1 MEYYYEKWLQQ
12 EKDWIKAIESER
24 KKKAWI
30 HAAVAVICCVAALAG
45 IGVMA
50 GGTKLAVSNIKYGL
64 ILGVFSGGLYLVIM
78 YCSGTAKRYIKRL
91 EKEIAGEIKTSE
103 ERENFARSML
113 EEAEAACVEFVRAKG
128 AVPER
133 FCVSS
138 DIALLRGMIPSMV
151 HLNKTEKIETD
162 VVQSVNTIRAGGY
175 KIRVNYNSYPVYFYY
190 DKSQA
195 ETDKNKKQKVDKV
208 MVFPSREIRDEAAR
222 MMSRPQE

>member
-1 MEYYYEKWLQQ
+1 MEHYYEKWLQQ
-12 EKDWIKAIESER
+12 ETDWIKAIEGER

-30 HAAVAVICCVAALAG
+30 HAAIAVICSVAALAG
-45 IGVMA
+45 IGFMA
-50 GGTKLAVSNIKYGL
+50 AGVELAVSNIKYGL
-64 ILGVFSGGLYLVIM
+64 ILGVFSGGLSLVIVL
-78 YCSGTAKRYIKRL
+78 CSGMAKKYVKRL

-113 EEAEAACVEFVRAKG
+113 EKAASDCIEFVKVKG

-138 DIALLRGMIPSMV
+138 DIALLRGMFPCMV
-151 HLNKTEKIETD
+151 RLDKTEKIETD
-162 VVQSVNTIRAGGY
+162 VVQSVNTIHAGDY
-175 KIRVNYNSYPVYFYY
+175 KVRVNYNSYPVYFYY
-190 DKSQA
+190 SKSQT
-195 ETDKNKKQKVDKV
+195 ETGKNKKQKVDKV